1 MITFTFNG
9 VSRVQWLPEII
20 NAQTVKTCSSDKT
33 VGLVFRNISIDDF
46 EPFHFVLLAC
56 IIDKLTK
63 QGYVHFR
70 IVEKDHFIY
79 SFLMEKLKMEEYFGA
94 HPKNY
99 VVSNVENI
107 FNLWRVNDAEK
118 EAVSVMVGEYLRKNF
133 FQNKDLTVV
142 KESLVEIFYN
152 IFDHAG
158 ANGNAFSF
166 IKYNREKEKLYV
178 AVCDFGI
185 GIAKSIRNYFPEITN
200 DGDAIAKAL
209 EDNITVK
216 SQPHN
221 RGIGLGNIINAIS
234 ENDSLRIFSNQGMLY
249 VTGEHKKTFLS
260 DYSFAGTLIYYEMS
274 LSHFPDLEIN
284 STFEL

>member
-1 MITFTFNG
+1 MITFTFNSI
-9 VSRVQWLPEII
+9 SRVQWLPEILRGQAI
-20 NAQTVKTCSSDKT
+20 ETCAPDKT
-33 VGLVFRNISIDDF
+33 VQLVFQNIHINDF

-56 IIDKLTK
+56 LIDKLKK
-63 QGYVHFR
+63 QGYMFVK
-70 IVEKDHFIY
+70 IDDENHFIY
-79 SFLMEKLKMEEYFGA
+79 PFLIKTLKIEEYFGA

-99 VVSNVENI
+99 VVSSIENI

-118 EAVSVMVGEYLRKNF
+118 DMVSIMVGDYLKQNF
-133 FQNKDLTVV
+133 FKNKDLTAV

-166 IKYNREKEKLYV
+166 IQYNQEKEKLYV

-185 GIAKSIRNYFPEITN
+185 GIAKSIRNYFPEIDN
-200 DGDAIAKAL
+200 DGDAIAKAI

-221 RGIGLGNIINAIS
+221 MGMGLGNIISAIS

-249 VTGEHKKTFLS
+249 VTGGRKRTFL
-260 DYSFAGTLIYYEMS
+260 YNYNFAGTLIYYEMS
-274 LSHFPDLEIN
+274 LSHFPELEIN